1 VHRAWPIAA
10 TIAVSLGAGSCA
22 GSPGDRNAR
31 PTHPPSPAT
40 SGQVAAAPSPEVP
53 PPVAL
58 AEAAP
63 PVASAQAPSPAP
75 SAPPDG
81 IYCNVVGRPGCG
93 PDGLAGMHKS
103 AIEARFGE
111 PQTRNAN
118 RWVYVLPRGCAY
130 EKGTMTVHFA
140 RDRVVKATATQHI
153 TGQHCE

>member
-1 VHRAWPIAA
+1 
-10 TIAVSLGAGSCA
+10 
-22 GSPGDRNAR
+22 
-31 PTHPPSPAT
+31 
-40 SGQVAAAPSPEVP
+40 
-53 PPVAL
+53 
-58 AEAAP
+58 
-63 PVASAQAPSPAP
+63 
-75 SAPPDG
+75 
-81 IYCNVVGRPGCG
+81 
-93 PDGLAGMHKS
+93 MHKS

>member
-1 VHRAWPIAA
+1 MNWTSYFRTTPNRSA
-10 TIAVSLGAGSCA
+10 T
-22 GSPGDRNAR
+22 
-31 PTHPPSPAT
+31 
-40 SGQVAAAPSPEVP
+40 AAPARSARLRISAA
-53 PPVAL
+53 VA
-58 AEAAP
+58 P
-63 PVASAQAPSPAP
+63 PAP